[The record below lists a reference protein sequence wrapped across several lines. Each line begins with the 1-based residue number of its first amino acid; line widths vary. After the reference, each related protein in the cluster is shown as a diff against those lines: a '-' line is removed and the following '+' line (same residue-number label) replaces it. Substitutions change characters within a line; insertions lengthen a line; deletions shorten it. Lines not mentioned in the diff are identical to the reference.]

1 MYTFKIRRPNTTQYG
16 LYPTT
21 EECMRCLLA
30 VHDVCEFGTIAEI
43 LDQHGKI
50 LHQFVKETPSSL
62 LN

>member
-1 MYTFKIRRPNTTQYG
+1 MYTLKIRRPKTTQYG
-16 LYPTT
+16 LYPTP
-21 EECMRCLLA
+21 EECMRGLLM
-30 VHDVCEFGTIAEI
+30 VYDVCEFGTIAEI